1 MNITDELSKLE
12 HMKQSNFLNELEFSQ
27 AKTALLANDKHL
39 ESLRIKTALN
49 QLDMEWQY
57 AQENYKVTGRYGVR
71 FIPTK
76 LSAIIY
82 GLLPTIGGILLVY
95 VGLSP
100 TSNLDPNS
108 PMRSFAPVAGIAL
121 SLFSLWNART
131 HYLTAQAYEKARA
144 AYNSER
150 ARIRYQRR

>member
-12 HMKQSNFLNELEFSQ
+12 RMKQNNFLNEFEFSQ

-49 QLDMEWQY
+49 QLDIEWQY
-57 AQENYKVTGRYGVR
+57 AQEDYKVTGRYGIR
-71 FIPTK
+71 YIPTK
-76 LSAIIY
+76 LSAIIL
-82 GLLPTIGGILLVY
+82 GVLPTIGGILIVY

-108 PMRSFAPVAGIAL
+108 PVRSFAPVAGIAL
-121 SLFSLWNART
+121 SLFALWKARA
-131 HYLTAQAYEKARA
+131 HYLIAQAYEKARI

>member
-1 MNITDELSKLE
+1 MSIADELSKLE

>member
-12 HMKQSNFLNELEFSQ
+12 HMKQSNFLNELEFLQ
-27 AKTALLANDKHL
+27 AKTALLTNDKHL

-76 LSAIIY
+76 LSAIIL
-82 GLLPTIGGILLVY
+82 GSLPTIGGILIVY

-100 TSNLDPNS
+100 TSNLDPDS
-108 PMRSFAPVAGIAL
+108 FLRAFAPIAGIAL
-121 SLFSLWNART
+121 SLFSLWKARA
-131 HYLTAQAYEKARA
+131 HYLIAQAYEKARA